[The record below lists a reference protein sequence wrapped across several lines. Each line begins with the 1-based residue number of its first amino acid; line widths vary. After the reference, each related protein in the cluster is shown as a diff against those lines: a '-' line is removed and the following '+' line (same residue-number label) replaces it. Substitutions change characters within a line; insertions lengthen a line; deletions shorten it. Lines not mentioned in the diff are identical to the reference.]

1 METHAGHYC
10 MIGPYVG
17 KAIQAELEIIDPPND
32 IFGLAAANLRKRGY
46 DVYDAIWLVT
56 GKPRVVVV

>member
-32 IFGLAAANLRKRGY
+32 IFGLAAANLRKRGTMSTTLSG
-46 DVYDAIWLVT
+46 W
-56 GKPRVVVV
+56 